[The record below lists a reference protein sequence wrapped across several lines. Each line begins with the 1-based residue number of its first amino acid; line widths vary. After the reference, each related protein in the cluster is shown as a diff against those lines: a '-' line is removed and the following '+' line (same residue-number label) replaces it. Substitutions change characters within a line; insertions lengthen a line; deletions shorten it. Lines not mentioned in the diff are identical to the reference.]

1 MNEVEITNKEKFASE
16 IRRLARDNNLNLI
29 EAITSYCEDNDVMME
44 DIIPLLDRNI
54 REEIRCDAIDNRYV
68 VGFKKPKKLF

>member
-16 IRRLARDNNLNLI
+16 IRKLAQDNDLNLI

-44 DIIPLLDRNI
+44 DVITLLDDNI
-54 REEIRCDAIDNRYV
+54 REELKCAAIDHRYV
-68 VGFKKPKKLF
+68 VGFKTPKKLF